1 MERIT
6 YSIKETGKALG
17 IGRTL
22 IYEMIDDGRLE
33 VIKVGRRTLVKA
45 ASIKRL
51 VDGLR

>member
-6 YSIKETGKALG
+6 YSIKETGIALG

-33 VIKVGRRTLVKA
+33 AIKVGRRTLVKA
-45 ASIKRL
+45 DSIKRL